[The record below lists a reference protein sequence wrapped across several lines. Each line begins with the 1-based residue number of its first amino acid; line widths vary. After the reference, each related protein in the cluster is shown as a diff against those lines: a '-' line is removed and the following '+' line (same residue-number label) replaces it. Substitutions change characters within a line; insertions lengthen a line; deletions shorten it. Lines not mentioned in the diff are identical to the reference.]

1 MVIIKVS
8 IMNFVAYIKNILLL
22 AFLLVIL
29 TFIYPIMIE
38 HTPIHLKYKDGIIY
52 TTQNA
57 MILGIAFGSIF
68 LYVSLKFVYIF
79 IAKTFFIPDFLLI
92 MKKIFLFQKED
103 NNILEKIKKLQQ
115 NGEHKQALILT
126 KSNIQNSSEILVQHL
141 IILLRLGKTRTFLQ
155 TFKKY
160 QCGKAIPLFIS
171 CTKEWTLWRKN
182 LFLANIYNANPNN
195 DVIAYLHSKNLEE
208 AGKINEAHT
217 IITNFVNNKVVFFRD
232 RYTFY
237 LFNKYALKLELELS
251 EGNTDFATSYIE
263 NINNYQNDFP
273 NFHEDKT
280 EY

>member
-1 MVIIKVS
+1 
-8 IMNFVAYIKNILLL
+8 MNFVAYIKNILLL

-29 TFIYPIMIE
+29 AFIYPIMIE

-52 TTQNA
+52 TTQNT
-57 MILGIAFGSIF
+57 MIIGIAFCSIF
-68 LYVSLKFVYIF
+68 LYAMLKFVYIF
-79 IAKTFFIPDFLLI
+79 IAKTFFIPDI
-92 MKKIFLFQKED
+92 ISIVKKIFSFQKED

-115 NGEHKQALILT
+115 NGEHKQALSLT

-155 TFKKY
+155 TFKKH

-182 LFLANIYNANPNN
+182 LFISSIYNANPNN
-195 DVIAYLHSKNLEE
+195 DAITYLHTKNLEE
-208 AGKINEAHT
+208 FGKINEAHT
-217 IITNFVNNKVVFFRD
+217 IITNFINNKFVFFRD

-237 LFNKYALKLELELS
+237 LFNKYALKLELQLS
-251 EGNTDFATSYIE
+251 DGNTDFATSYIE
-263 NINNYQNDFP
+263 NIKNYQNDFP
-273 NFHEDKT
+273 NSYEDHS

>member
-1 MVIIKVS
+1 
-8 IMNFVAYIKNILLL
+8 MNFVAYIKNILLL

-57 MILGIAFGSIF
+57 MILGISFGSIF
-68 LYVSLKFVYIF
+68 LYVILKFVYIF

-92 MKKIFLFQKED
+92 VKKIFSFQKED

-115 NGEHKQALILT
+115 NGQHKQALNLT

-155 TFKKY
+155 TFKKH

-182 LFLANIYNANPNN
+182 LFISSIYNANPNN
-195 DVIAYLHSKNLEE
+195 DVITYLHAKNLEE
-208 AGKINEAHT
+208 FGKTDEAHT
-217 IITNFVNNKVVFFRD
+217 IITNFIHNKVVFFRD

-251 EGNTDFATSYIE
+251 NGNTDFATSYIE

-273 NFHEDKT
+273 NSYEEDST